1 MSEPPTVG
9 QNQHR
14 HPRRPLQLWALAALI
29 AVEALAL
36 IVVVGVLVVDLFTAP
51 ADSIISAIA
60 LTGVTAIGAVWLVV
74 MALHTV
80 QGRPWIRA
88 AAVTVQVLLIAL
100 ALGSFQG
107 VFARPDIGWL
117 LLAPAIVGLA
127 LLFTRP
133 VINATRRA

>member
-1 MSEPPTVG
+1 MSEPPTVV
-9 QNQHR
+9 QNEHPR
-14 HPRRPLQLWALAALI
+14 PRRPLQLWALAALI
-29 AVEALAL
+29 ALEALAL
-36 IVVVGVLVVDLFTAP
+36 IVVVVVLVVDLFTAP

-80 QGRPWIRA
+80 QGRSWIRA
-88 AAVTVQVLLIAL
+88 AAVTVQVLLVAL

>member
-1 MSEPPTVG
+1 MSETPTVG
-9 QNQHR
+9 QNGRR

-36 IVVVGVLVVDLFTAP
+36 IVVAGVLVVDLFTAP

-60 LTGVTAIGAVWLVV
+60 LTGLTVIGAVWLVV

-80 QGRPWIRA
+80 QGRSWIRA
-88 AAVTVQVLLIAL
+88 AAVTVQVLLLAL

-133 VINATRRA
+133 VIAATRRT